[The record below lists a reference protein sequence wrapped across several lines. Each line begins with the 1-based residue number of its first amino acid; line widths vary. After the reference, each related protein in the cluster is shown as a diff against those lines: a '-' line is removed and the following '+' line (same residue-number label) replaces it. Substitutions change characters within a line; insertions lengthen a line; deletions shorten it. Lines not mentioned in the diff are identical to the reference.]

1 MSDVLAGAVQSSIPG
16 VYQKRGVVW
25 TPEITNFVTALRSEL
40 PASVPLVVTSGLRTA
55 EKQAS
60 ALKAKRDLGDDLSAL
75 YVRGNGPAIV
85 KAIYA
90 VPNDVGQM
98 AKVLEGFMARGIYM
112 SQHMTGTAVDF
123 RLRGLSS
130 SQVERIVAAAKGLGG
145 NVVVEQAPPHI
156 HVGAR
161 GAESKVKAALARA
174 GTGVKRN
181 AGPFLLALAALGLWR
196 WARTRKMNRTKG
208 SQRRRRR

>member
-1 MSDVLAGAVQSSIPG
+1 MSDVFAGAVQSPIPG
-16 VYQKRGVVW
+16 VYAKPGVVW
-25 TPEITNFVTALRSEL
+25 TPTITDFTTALRSQL

-90 VPNDVGQM
+90 VPNDVSQM
-98 AKVLEGFMARGIYM
+98 AKVLEGFMDKGIYM
-112 SQHMTGTAVDF
+112 SQHMTGTAIDF
-123 RLRGLSS
+123 RLRGLNS
-130 SQVERIVAAAKGLGG
+130 SQVDRIVEAAKALGG
-145 NVVVEQAPPHI
+145 NVVVEDAPPHI

-161 GAESKVKAALARA
+161 GTEAKVKAALARA
-174 GTGVKRN
+174 GKGSTRK
-181 AGPFLLALAALGLWR
+181 AGPFLLALMALGIWR
-196 WARTRKMNRTKG
+196 WNRSRKMNRTKG